1 MRQKDAQNVHLS
13 WPDNFKLAKM
23 RGPQN
28 YPTKTWVQSQLQ
40 VQSHSQNHKHSSL
53 GLQYLTNRYVCGEGG
68 EWLLLKLN
76 THNSDSVINS
86 SPEVLVI
93 PSLAQ

>member
-40 VQSHSQNHKHSSL
+40 VQSQNHKHSSM

-68 EWLLLKLN
+68 SDYFS
-76 THNSDSVINS
+76 NS
-86 SPEVLVI
+86 I
-93 PSLAQ
+93 PTTVTV